1 MAIFDETAVTKL
13 PLEILNGHRTIT
25 LTIGRT
31 YQLECLD
38 GSSSGNWVSSN
49 LPSPVERTL
58 DLPMHNETS
67 QGDYTCMHMG
77 STTETKVLTIIAGKE
92 PQFLF
97 TNNGMFFDEIYIEF
111 VLLSVT

>member
-13 PLEILNGHRTIT
+13 PLEILNGHRTIK
-25 LTIGRT
+25 LTIGRI

-58 DLPMHNETS
+58 DLPMHNKTS
-67 QGDYTCMHMG
+67 QGDYTCMG

-97 TNNGMFFDEIYIEF
+97 TNNGMFFDKIDIEF